1 VTAVEDPGCVTD
13 GITTDGVTRDSVWID
28 DGVVEPVPPVCP
40 SAAPA
45 SAACAAASCGVA
57 EPFRLDP
64 AVVDVLALVPAGALA
79 VEDVD
84 TGGGETAVTGFIVD
98 DGDAAAAAVVGLCPP
113 GLEPA
118 EAVVAAGVPTPTE
131 TPPGACARAPRLM
144 GGASSFITIFVW
156 MASTTP
162 EALRL

>member
-1 VTAVEDPGCVTD
+1 MEGPGCVPN
-13 GITTDGVTRDSVWID
+13 GVVTTDGVTRDSVWVV
-28 DGVVEPVPPVCP
+28 DGVVEPAPVCP

-45 SAACAAASCGVA
+45 SAACAVASCGVD
-57 EPFRLDP
+57 EPAGLGP
-64 AVVDVLALVPAGALA
+64 AVADVLALVPAGA
-79 VEDVD
+79 VVVD
-84 TGGGETAVTGFIVD
+84 DADANGAGTTVTGFVDD
-98 DGDAAAAAVVGLCPP
+98 DGDAAAAVVVRLCPP
-113 GLEPA
+113 RLEPA

>member
-1 VTAVEDPGCVTD
+1 M
-13 GITTDGVTRDSVWID
+13 DGVTRDAVWVCD
-28 DGVVEPVPPVCP
+28 VVVEPVPVCP

-45 SAACAAASCGVA
+45 NAACAVASCGVD
-57 EPFRLDP
+57 E
-64 AVVDVLALVPAGALA
+64 PAGLGPGVADA
-79 VEDVD
+79 VGAVLELTAAGVAVD
-84 TGGGETAVTGFIVD
+84 AVGAVGAGTAVTGFVDD
-98 DGDAAAAAVVGLCPP
+98 DGDTAAVVVGLCPP
-113 GLEPA
+113 GLELA
-118 EAVVAAGVPTPTE
+118 AAGVPTAIE

>member
-1 VTAVEDPGCVTD
+1 VTD
-13 GITTDGVTRDSVWID
+13 GVTTGGVTRDSVWVV
-28 DGVVEPVPPVCP
+28 DGVVEPAPVCP

-45 SAACAAASCGVA
+45 SAACAVASCGVD
-57 EPFRLDP
+57 EPVRLDP
-64 AVVDVLALVPAGALA
+64 AVVDVLALVPTGAVVVDDADADGAG
-79 VEDVD
+79 
-84 TGGGETAVTGFIVD
+84 TAVTGFVDD
-98 DGDAAAAAVVGLCPP
+98 DGDAAAAVVVGLRPP

-118 EAVVAAGVPTPTE
+118 EVVVAAGVPTPTE